1 MHHCSH
7 GATVLMSYP
16 LVVNQTLHWIYFL
29 SERCIL
35 MKEMCVA
42 IFMLEPIGSGS
53 LNPSQFC
60 TYHRRSFIRAKGDH
74 CPPWICKFYT
84 RWTVFWHGS
93 LLYQKGA
100 PPHSSIK
107 LRHWY
112 LCHQWATYME
122 GQVFFN
128 WFDPISSLKS
138 CRKRSTSRPLLPKA
152 KVIWSCSIYVLMSES
167 AKLYH

>member
-1 MHHCSH
+1 MVLPSSCLIPWSSTRPFTEIIFFLKHAYWWKKCVLRSSCLSQLARALRTQVNYVLIIG
-7 GATVLMSYP
+7 GA
-16 LVVNQTLHWIYFL
+16 
-29 SERCIL
+29 
-35 MKEMCVA
+35 
-42 IFMLEPIGSGS
+42 S
-53 LNPSQFC
+53 LGP
-60 TYHRRSFIRAKGDH
+60 K

-84 RWTVFWHGS
+84 RWTVFLTRFITVSEGCPS
-93 LLYQKGA
+93 
-100 PPHSSIK
+100 HSSIK

-128 WFDPISSLKS
+128 WFDPIRSLKS